1 MGKLW
6 TVSVMKEKKDSA
18 PLISCG
24 FTSDNLGIMPADS
37 LEKKID
43 RLSLV
48 LHSCCGPCSSSVIE
62 RLAGEF
68 NITVLY
74 YNPCITDEEEYK
86 KRMRASNRRRY
97 VEDPAFRNAI
107 RARITATSVL
117 KKLDLKRPDFL
128 ILHCFGPIG
137 KSFMYLHR
145 DEHCAIRRWVRG
157 RNKVY
162 FDVIL
167 EHPELIS
174 SAYVIDDGKLAM
186 ILRGTKKVD
195 FEVKWPFNTKK
206 VSRTCK
212 TVLKHCKDSSL
223 NANKSA
229 LEAVKSLTTSNPKG
243 VEKRS

>member
-1 MGKLW
+1 
-6 TVSVMKEKKDSA
+6 
-18 PLISCG
+18 
-24 FTSDNLGIMPADS
+24 
-37 LEKKID
+37 
-43 RLSLV
+43 
-48 LHSCCGPCSSSVIE
+48 
-62 RLAGEF
+62 
-68 NITVLY
+68 
-74 YNPCITDEEEYK
+74 
-86 KRMRASNRRRY
+86 MRASNRRRY

-212 TVLKHCKDSSL
+212 TVLKHCKNSSL
-223 NANKSA
+223 NGQKSA
-229 LEAVKSLTTSNPKG
+229 LEAVKSVTPSNYTG
-243 VEKRS
+243 E

>member
-1 MGKLW
+1 MARSRL
-6 TVSVMKEKKDSA
+6 TEEEAIEKWGSIERYHRHLANVKKY
-18 PLISCG
+18 
-24 FTSDNLGIMPADS
+24 ADS
-37 LEKKID
+37 HKLEAKLYREHHLMD
-43 RLSLV
+43 A
-48 LHSCCGPCSSSVIE
+48 IE
-62 RLAGEF
+62 RSRKWRE
-68 NITVLY
+68 
-74 YNPCITDEEEYK
+74 EHKEEYK

-167 EHPELIS
+167 EHAELIS

-223 NANKSA
+223 NAQKSA
-229 LEAVKSLTTSNPKG
+229 LEAVKSVTPSNYTG
-243 VEKRS
+243 E

>member
-1 MGKLW
+1 MARSRL
-6 TVSVMKEKKDSA
+6 SEEEAIEKWGSIERYHRHLANVKKY
-18 PLISCG
+18 
-24 FTSDNLGIMPADS
+24 ADS
-37 LEKKID
+37 HKLEAKLYREHHLMD
-43 RLSLV
+43 A
-48 LHSCCGPCSSSVIE
+48 IE
-62 RLAGEF
+62 RSRKWRE
-68 NITVLY
+68 
-74 YNPCITDEEEYK
+74 EHKEEYK

-223 NANKSA
+223 NAQKSA
-229 LEAVKSLTTSNPKG
+229 LEAVKSVTPSNYTG
-243 VEKRS
+243 E

>member
-1 MGKLW
+1 MARSRL
-6 TVSVMKEKKDSA
+6 TEEEAIKKWGSIERYHRHLA
-18 PLISCG
+18 
-24 FTSDNLGIMPADS
+24 NVKKYADS
-37 LEKKID
+37 HKLEAKLYREHHLMD
-43 RLSLV
+43 A
-48 LHSCCGPCSSSVIE
+48 IE
-62 RLAGEF
+62 RSRKWRE
-68 NITVLY
+68 
-74 YNPCITDEEEYK
+74 EHKEEYK

-174 SAYVIDDGKLAM
+174 SAYVIEDGKLAM

-223 NANKSA
+223 NAQKSA
-229 LEAVKSLTTSNPKG
+229 LEAVKSVTPSNYTG
-243 VEKRS
+243 E

>member
-1 MGKLW
+1 MARSRL
-6 TVSVMKEKKDSA
+6 TEEQAIEKYGSIERYHRHLANVKKY
-18 PLISCG
+18 
-24 FTSDNLGIMPADS
+24 ADS
-37 LEKKID
+37 HKLEAKLYREHHLMD
-43 RLSLV
+43 A
-48 LHSCCGPCSSSVIE
+48 IE
-62 RLAGEF
+62 RSRKWRE
-68 NITVLY
+68 
-74 YNPCITDEEEYK
+74 EHKEEYK

-206 VSRTCK
+206 VSRTCR
-212 TVLKHCKDSSL
+212 TVLKHCKNSSL

-229 LEAVKSLTTSNPKG
+229 LEAVKSMTPSNYTG
-243 VEKRS
+243 E

>member
-1 MGKLW
+1 MARSRL
-6 TVSVMKEKKDSA
+6 TEEEAIEKWGSIERYHRHLANVKKY
-18 PLISCG
+18 
-24 FTSDNLGIMPADS
+24 ADS
-37 LEKKID
+37 HKLEAKLYREHHLMD
-43 RLSLV
+43 A
-48 LHSCCGPCSSSVIE
+48 IE
-62 RLAGEF
+62 RSRKWRE
-68 NITVLY
+68 
-74 YNPCITDEEEYK
+74 EHKEEYK

-212 TVLKHCKDSSL
+212 TVLKHCKNSSL
-223 NANKSA
+223 NAQKSA
-229 LEAVKSLTTSNPKG
+229 LEAVKSISPSNYTG
-243 VEKRS
+243 E

>member
-1 MGKLW
+1 MARSRL
-6 TVSVMKEKKDSA
+6 TEEEAIEKWGSIERYHRHLANVKKY
-18 PLISCG
+18 
-24 FTSDNLGIMPADS
+24 ADS
-37 LEKKID
+37 HKLEAKLYREHHLMD
-43 RLSLV
+43 A
-48 LHSCCGPCSSSVIE
+48 IE
-62 RLAGEF
+62 RSRKWRE
-68 NITVLY
+68 
-74 YNPCITDEEEYK
+74 EHKEEYK

-223 NANKSA
+223 NAQKSA
-229 LEAVKSLTTSNPKG
+229 LEAVKSVTPSNYTG
-243 VEKRS
+243 E

>member
-1 MGKLW
+1 MSRKRL
-6 TVSVMKEKKDSA
+6 SEEQAIEKYGSIERYNRHLANVKKY
-18 PLISCG
+18 
-24 FTSDNLGIMPADS
+24 ADS
-37 LEKKID
+37 HKLEAKLYREHHLMD
-43 RLSLV
+43 A
-48 LHSCCGPCSSSVIE
+48 IE
-62 RLAGEF
+62 RSRKWRE
-68 NITVLY
+68 
-74 YNPCITDEEEYK
+74 EHKEEYK

-212 TVLKHCKDSSL
+212 TVLKHCKNSSL
-223 NANKSA
+223 NGQKSA
-229 LEAVKSLTTSNPKG
+229 LEAVKAITPSNYT
-243 VEKRS
+243 VE

>member
-1 MGKLW
+1 MARSRL
-6 TVSVMKEKKDSA
+6 TEEQAIEKYGSIERYHRHLANVKKY
-18 PLISCG
+18 
-24 FTSDNLGIMPADS
+24 ADS
-37 LEKKID
+37 HKLEAKLYREHHLMD
-43 RLSLV
+43 A
-48 LHSCCGPCSSSVIE
+48 IE
-62 RLAGEF
+62 RSRKWRE
-68 NITVLY
+68 
-74 YNPCITDEEEYK
+74 EHKEEYK

-223 NANKSA
+223 NAQKSA
-229 LEAVKSLTTSNPKG
+229 LEAVKSVTPSNYTG
-243 VEKRS
+243 E

>member
-1 MGKLW
+1 MSRSRL
-6 TVSVMKEKKDSA
+6 SEEEAIEKWGSIERYHRHLANVKKY
-18 PLISCG
+18 
-24 FTSDNLGIMPADS
+24 ADS
-37 LEKKID
+37 HKLEAKLYREHHLMD
-43 RLSLV
+43 A
-48 LHSCCGPCSSSVIE
+48 IE
-62 RLAGEF
+62 RSRKWRE
-68 NITVLY
+68 
-74 YNPCITDEEEYK
+74 EHKEEYK

-212 TVLKHCKDSSL
+212 TVLKHCKNSSL

-229 LEAVKSLTTSNPKG
+229 LEAVKSLTPSNYTG
-243 VEKRS
+243 E

>member
-1 MGKLW
+1 MARSRLTEEEAIQKWGSIERYHRHLAN
-6 TVSVMKEKKDSA
+6 VKKY
-18 PLISCG
+18 
-24 FTSDNLGIMPADS
+24 ADS
-37 LEKKID
+37 HKLEAKLYREHHLMD
-43 RLSLV
+43 A
-48 LHSCCGPCSSSVIE
+48 IE
-62 RLAGEF
+62 RSRKWRE
-68 NITVLY
+68 
-74 YNPCITDEEEYK
+74 EHKEEYK

-195 FEVKWPFNTKK
+195 FEVKWPFHTKEVK
-206 VSRTCK
+206 RTCK

-223 NANKSA
+223 NAQKSP
-229 LEAVKSLTTSNPKG
+229 LEAVKAINPSNYTG
-243 VEKRS
+243 E

>member
-1 MGKLW
+1 MSRSRL
-6 TVSVMKEKKDSA
+6 SEEEAIEKWGSIERYHRHLANVKKY
-18 PLISCG
+18 
-24 FTSDNLGIMPADS
+24 ADS
-37 LEKKID
+37 HKLEAKLYREHHLMD
-43 RLSLV
+43 A
-48 LHSCCGPCSSSVIE
+48 IE
-62 RLAGEF
+62 RSRKWRE
-68 NITVLY
+68 
-74 YNPCITDEEEYK
+74 EHKEEYK

-223 NANKSA
+223 NGQKSA
-229 LEAVKSLTTSNPKG
+229 LEAVKSVTPSNYTG
-243 VEKRS
+243 E

>member
-1 MGKLW
+1 MARSRL
-6 TVSVMKEKKDSA
+6 TEEEAIEKWGSIERYHRHLANVKKY
-18 PLISCG
+18 
-24 FTSDNLGIMPADS
+24 ADS
-37 LEKKID
+37 HKLEAKVYREHHLMD
-43 RLSLV
+43 A
-48 LHSCCGPCSSSVIE
+48 IE
-62 RLAGEF
+62 RSRKWRE
-68 NITVLY
+68 
-74 YNPCITDEEEYK
+74 EHKEEYK

-223 NANKSA
+223 NAQKSA
-229 LEAVKSLTTSNPKG
+229 LEAVKSVTPSNYTG
-243 VEKRS
+243 E

>member
-1 MGKLW
+1 MARSRL
-6 TVSVMKEKKDSA
+6 TEEQAIEKYGSIERYHRHLANVKKY
-18 PLISCG
+18 
-24 FTSDNLGIMPADS
+24 ADS
-37 LEKKID
+37 HKLEAKLYREHHLMD
-43 RLSLV
+43 A
-48 LHSCCGPCSSSVIE
+48 IE
-62 RLAGEF
+62 RSRKWRE
-68 NITVLY
+68 
-74 YNPCITDEEEYK
+74 EHKEEYK

-212 TVLKHCKDSSL
+212 TVLKHCKNSSL

-229 LEAVKSLTTSNPKG
+229 LEAVKSLTPSNYTG
-243 VEKRS
+243 E